1 MSGFRNGALQP
12 ANDRPLFGY
21 RFLPQVSGLGRLQ
34 PMPCIGYTS
43 NAIVKPDLV
52 ATSIRLDKSSKS
64 ALLIWL
70 VDCTT

>member
-1 MSGFRNGALQP
+1 VLNGRSWPTA
-12 ANDRPLFGY
+12 ANAVHRIYVERY
-21 RFLPQVSGLGRLQ
+21 R
-34 PMPCIGYTS
+34 
-43 NAIVKPDLV
+43 KPDLV